1 MLIIY
6 PRARKTSIME
16 TWKKTLLLG
25 STTLASYVLAI
36 AEMWRKNIYSTTY
49 MATATIALLL
59 TWTASILAMYN
70 SLENE
75 KQEQEKKK
83 LLVQLAGD

>member
-1 MLIIY
+1 
-6 PRARKTSIME
+6 ME

-25 STTLASYVLAI
+25 SPLFVSYILVI
-36 AEMWRKNIYSTTY
+36 AEMWRESIYSTTY
-49 MATATIALLL
+49 MVTVTLVLLL
-59 TWTASILAMYN
+59 TWIATIFTIYN

-83 LLVQLAGD
+83 LLVQLADN